1 MNHTAAYDR
10 FMASMKIGFMEW
22 HDGIPYD
29 LSALAGVS
37 PEELAELEA
46 LLVERKNED
55 WRDID
60 ALARIGTPSAWRAI
74 RESTTGPDRE
84 VRIRAAER
92 LYEARRLDS
101 LDEVIIEGLRFGE
114 IGEGLAQAERLA
126 AAHPSDRVI
135 AELLQGALCAD
146 GRAVRFAAILC
157 FLHGKTSEPI
167 DWTRREHFSR
177 FTTSD
182 PAERRQA
189 FDALCQFI
197 GVDGANVRC
206 G

>member
-84 VRIRAAER
+84 VRIRAAKR

-126 AAHPSDRVI
+126 AASCR
-135 AELLQGALCAD
+135 
-146 GRAVRFAAILC
+146 
-157 FLHGKTSEPI
+157 
-167 DWTRREHFSR
+167 
-177 FTTSD
+177 
-182 PAERRQA
+182 ERRA
-189 FDALCQFI
+189 SRSI
-197 GVDGANVRC
+197 GPGESIFRASQRAIPQNGGRRSMHCANSSASTAPT
-206 G
+206 

>member
-84 VRIRAAER
+84 VRIRAAKR

-101 LDEVIIEGLRFGE
+101 LDEVIIE
-114 IGEGLAQAERLA
+114 
-126 AAHPSDRVI
+126 PY
-135 AELLQGALCAD
+135 AL
-146 GRAVRFAAILC
+146 
-157 FLHGKTSEPI
+157 PP
-167 DWTRREHFSR
+167 FSASC
-177 FTTSD
+177 T
-182 PAERRQA
+182 ERRA
-189 FDALCQFI
+189 SRSI
-197 GVDGANVRC
+197 GPGESIFRASQRAIPQNGGRRSMHCANSSASTAPT
-206 G
+206 